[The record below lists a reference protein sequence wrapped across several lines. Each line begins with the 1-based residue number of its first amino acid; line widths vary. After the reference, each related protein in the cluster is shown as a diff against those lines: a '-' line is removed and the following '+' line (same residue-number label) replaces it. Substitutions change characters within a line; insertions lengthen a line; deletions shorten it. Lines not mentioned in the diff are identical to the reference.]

1 MRAELARIIGFEHG
15 FARRRAGRVV
25 EQRGG
30 FAVLNDRYPGSYDDN
45 RLIIRPPGTAPA
57 TGGETSPGAGEAP
70 AAGEVLRMA
79 DEVLAGRAHRYVCV
93 DDDALGAAYAP
104 AFAAAGYA
112 HDTNLIMVFRGRP
125 PQDPPPAEHLTL
137 EELLPV
143 LRHDWRELL
152 PDAGK
157 AVVEGLALRVGE
169 RLRGADVVQ
178 FRGVRDADG
187 RIAARAD
194 LYVHDGVAQIESVH
208 TGTRHRGRGHARTLM
223 TALLAEAAGNEPVF
237 LVADDADWPKDFY
250 RRLGF
255 EPLARTHSFLR
266 A

>member
-1 MRAELARIIGFEHG
+1 MPPELARIIAFEHG

-25 EQRGG
+25 EVPGG

-45 RLIIRPPGTAPA
+45 RLIVRPPGPPGTPAAP
-57 TGGETSPGAGEAP
+57 P
-70 AAGEVLRMA
+70 AGEVLRVA
-79 DEVLAGRAHRYVCV
+79 DEVLASRAHRYVCV
-93 DDDALGAAYAP
+93 DDDTLGAAYAP
-104 AFAAAGYA
+104 AFAAAGYT
-112 HDTNLIMVFRGRP
+112 HDVNLIMVFRGTP
-125 PQDPPPAEHLTL
+125 PVDPPAADHLTL

-152 PDAGK
+152 PDAGES
-157 AVVEGLALRVGE
+157 VVEGLARRVAE

-194 LYVHDGVAQIESVH
+194 LYAHDGVAQIESVH

-223 TALLAEAAGNEPVF
+223 TALLADAAGNDPIF

-266 A
+266 T